1 MITQKNKKD
10 RTVLRAFFAAYK
22 PYLKT
27 LIPLLLCA
35 LGGMLCTLILPLCVR
50 YITEGHA
57 QTPEALCRVG
67 VIMFILVVVCI
78 GLRAVVD
85 YRGHVLGAE
94 MEYNIRKKL
103 YDHLLSMPLS
113 FFERRRVGALISNLT
128 NDLQNLVELFHHM
141 PEDIVL
147 YFLQLVGASV
157 ILFAL
162 NARLTLFVFLILPP
176 MLAFTL
182 YFSAKM
188 RKACEESYGKIA
200 EINAQAE
207 DALSGIRVMKSF
219 AAEQD
224 ARQRFEETNHAFFR
238 SRCMIYGMESLVYQG
253 CEFFMQLAPV
263 IIAVFGGWMIAG
275 DTMTVHDLIPF
286 LMYVSYITFP
296 IQHLVHMI
304 GQFQGGFAGFSRY
317 WELMQTKPDMEDGT
331 VEAKNLSGAVE
342 FSHVD
347 FAYNK
352 EDLVLKD
359 VSLKVAPGEYIAVVG
374 HSGVGKTTL
383 CALISRLYEVDAGAV
398 LVDGRDVREY
408 TMQSLRRE
416 IGVVE
421 QNTYLFAGTVAEN
434 IAYGTPGATREQ
446 IIEAAKRANAHE
458 FISALPN
465 GYDTYVG
472 ERGVLLSGGQRQRIS
487 IARVFLKNPPIVIFD
502 EATSA
507 LDAES
512 ELAVHAAMHSLAQS
526 RTTFVIAHRLST
538 VRNADR
544 TVVLHEGRIAQ
555 VGKHEEL
562 LQTEGVYKKLCE
574 LQIG

>member
-1 MITQKNKKD
+1 MTKQKNKSAK
-10 RTVLRAFFAAYK
+10 TVLRAFFASYK

-27 LIPLLLCA
+27 LIPLLLIALVA
-35 LGGMLCTLILPLCVR
+35 LGCTLIIPLCIR
-50 YITEGHA
+50 YITEGKA
-57 QTPEALCRVG
+57 QTASELRNVG
-67 VIMFILVVVCI
+67 LFMLGLVVVNI
-78 GLRAVVD
+78 ALRAVVD
-85 YRGHVLGAE
+85 YRGHVLGAK
-94 MEYNIRKKL
+94 MEYDIREKL

-113 FFERRRVGALISNLT
+113 FFEQRRVGALISNLT
-128 NDLQNLVELFHHM
+128 NDLLNLVELFHHM
-141 PEDIVL
+141 PEDVVL
-147 YFLQLVGASV
+147 YFVQLIGAAV
-157 ILFAL
+157 ILLTL
-162 NARLTLFVFLILPP
+162 NAKLTLIIFLILPP

-182 YFSAKM
+182 YCSAKM
-188 RKACEESYGKIA
+188 RKACAKSYEKIG

-219 AAEQD
+219 AAEQT
-224 ARQRFEETNHAFFR
+224 AAKQFAETNKAFYK
-238 SRCMIYGMESLVYQG
+238 SRCTIYGMESLVYQG
-253 CEFFMQLAPV
+253 CDFFMQLAPI
-263 IIAVFGGWMIAG
+263 IIAVFGGWFIAG
-275 DTMTVHDLIPF
+275 EGMSVQDLIPF
-286 LMYVSYITFP
+286 LMYVGYLTTP
-296 IQHLVHMI
+296 IQHLAHMVA
-304 GQFQGGFAGFSRY
+304 QFQGGFAGFSRY

-352 EDLVLKD
+352 EDPVLKD

-398 LVDGRDVREY
+398 LIDGRDVRTY

-434 IAYGTPGATREQ
+434 IAYGTPSATREQ
-446 IIEAAKRANAHE
+446 IVEAAKRANAHE

-526 RTTFVIAHRLST
+526 RTTSVIAHRLST

-555 VGKHEEL
+555 IGRHEEL
-562 LQTEGVYKKLCE
+562 LKADGVYKKLCE
-574 LQIG
+574 LQIQ

>member
-1 MITQKNKKD
+1 MTEQKNTKD
-10 RTVLRAFFAAYK
+10 GSVLRAFFASYR

-35 LGGMLCTLILPLCVR
+35 LGGMICTLIIPLCVR
-50 YITEGHA
+50 YITEGNA
-57 QTPEALCRVG
+57 QTFASLRNVG
-67 VIMFILVVVCI
+67 LIMLGLIVVCI

-85 YRGHVLGAE
+85 YFGHVLGAK
-94 MEYNIRKKL
+94 MEYDIRQKL
-103 YDHLLSMPLS
+103 YEHLLKMPLS
-113 FFERRRVGALISNLT
+113 FFERRRVGELISNLT

-147 YFLQLVGASV
+147 YFLQLIGASV
-157 ILFAL
+157 ILFVL
-162 NARLTLFVFLILPP
+162 NPQLTLAVYAILPP

-188 RKACEESYGKIA
+188 RKACAKSYEKIA
-200 EINAQAE
+200 EINTQAE

-224 ARQRFEETNHAFFR
+224 AAACFAQTNEAFYK
-238 SRCMIYGMESLVYQG
+238 SRKMIYGMESLVYQG
-253 CEFFMQLAPV
+253 CEFFIQLAPV
-263 IIAVFGGWMIAG
+263 VIAVFGGWLIA
-275 DTMTVHDLIPF
+275 DESLTVHDLIPF
-286 LMYVSYITFP
+286 LMYVSYITYP
-296 IQHLVHMI
+296 IQHLIHMI
-304 GQFQGGFAGFSRY
+304 GQFQGGYAGFSRY
-317 WELMQTKPDMEDGT
+317 WTLMQMEPDMLDGT
-331 VEAKNLSGAVE
+331 VEAGTLRGEVE
-342 FSHVD
+342 FRDVS
-347 FAYNK
+347 FAYN
-352 EDLVLKD
+352 EGEPVLEEI
-359 VSLKVAPGEYIAVVG
+359 SLKVEPGEYIAVVG

-383 CALISRLYEVDAGAV
+383 CALVSRLYDVSAGAV

-408 TMQSLRRE
+408 TMASLRGQ

-434 IAYGTPGATREQ
+434 IAYGVPGASREQ
-446 IIEAAKRANAHE
+446 IIDAAKRANAHE

-487 IARVFLKNPPIVIFD
+487 IARVFLKDPPIVIFD

-512 ELAVHAAMHSLAQS
+512 ELAVHTALNSLAQT

-538 VRNADR
+538 VRGADR
-544 TVVLHEGRIAQ
+544 TVVLEGGRIVQ
-555 VGKHEEL
+555 TGRHEEL
-562 LQTEGVYKKLCE
+562 LQVDGVYKTLCS
-574 LQIG
+574 LQIE